1 MPNDD
6 IMNAGAPGADDSVI
20 DDLDFE
26 KKGEL
31 DEDDDEA
38 AE

>member
-6 IMNAGAPGADDSVI
+6 IMNADAPGEGDSVI

-38 AE
+38 AD

>member
-6 IMNAGAPGADDSVI
+6 IINAGAPSTDDGVI

-31 DEDDDEA
+31 DEDDEDT